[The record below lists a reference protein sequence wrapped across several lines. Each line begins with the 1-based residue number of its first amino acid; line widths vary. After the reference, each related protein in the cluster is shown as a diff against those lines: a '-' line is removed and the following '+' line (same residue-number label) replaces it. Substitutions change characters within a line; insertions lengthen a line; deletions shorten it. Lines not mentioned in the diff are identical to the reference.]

1 MEMGSSPSHPGY
13 DVPAS
18 PPLQP
23 AVFEYLR
30 GKGALFDVAA
40 KFAPLALMRAAYN
53 RDGLISFGAL
63 LREDVASRE
72 MTMGAADSVSELRC
86 RLYTPGRAAA
96 ATYGPLVFYM
106 HGGGWTVGSVSSH
119 DNACR
124 FLAAETGFRVFA
136 ADYRL
141 APEVRYP
148 GAQDDVFSLYRQV
161 CSRPA
166 DFGLDP
172 ARPQII
178 LCGDSAGGQLAIG
191 LALTIRNS
199 NRGDPSVR
207 APDVAA
213 APGPLPQPVMLLPL
227 YPVINRFRQWTSVS
241 FQHFNKLLHREPCKL
256 HAIQLSLIMCLL
268 ARLIITSLPAC
279 TGDLNATRIPASI
292 CRPTNTATGTAY
304 PRLCSITCGPAT
316 LARHPKRGP
325 ATPATQSSAQTCSR
339 TSPAC
344 RPPCW

>member
-1 MEMGSSPSHPGY
+1 MGSHSSHLAYIAPE
-13 DVPAS
+13 S
-18 PPLQP
+18 PPLHP
-23 AVFEYLR
+23 AVFDYLR

-40 KFAPLALMRAAYN
+40 KFAPLSLMRASYN
-53 RDGLISFGAL
+53 RDGLISFGSL
-63 LREDVASRE
+63 VRQDVASRDLR
-72 MTMGAADSVSELRC
+72 MQAADSITELCC
-86 RLYTPGRAAA
+86 RLYTPRSASG
-96 ATYGPLVFYM
+96 TTNGPLVFYM

-124 FLAAETGFRVFA
+124 FIAAETGFRVLA

-148 GAQDDVFSLYRQV
+148 GAQDDVFWLYRQV

-207 APDVAA
+207 ATDAA
-213 APGPLPQPVMLLPL
+213 AASGPLPQPVMLLPL
-227 YPVINRFRQWTSVS
+227 YPVINRFREWPSVS
-241 FQHFNKLLHREPCKL
+241 
-256 HAIQLSLIMCLL
+256 
-268 ARLIITSLPAC
+268 
-279 TGDLNATRIPASI
+279 
-292 CRPTNTATGTAY
+292 RPLFI
-304 PRLCSITCGPAT
+304 RSV
-316 LARHPKRGP
+316 
-325 ATPATQSSAQTCSR
+325 
-339 TSPAC
+339 
-344 RPPCW
+344 